1 MLPAAHRMRQSGDFH
16 AAMRGGRRAGSR
28 HVVVHA
34 TVVPDAA
41 GPARVGFVVSKRVGS
56 AVVRNQV
63 KRRLREAVRARLPE
77 LPAGALVVVRANPE
91 AARATSAIMGGDLD
105 VLLPRVLRDRRPA
118 SPARASG
125 TSPAEGS

>member
-1 MLPAAHRMRQSGDFH
+1 M
-16 AAMRGGRRAGSR
+16 
-28 HVVVHA
+28 
-34 TVVPDAA
+34 
-41 GPARVGFVVSKRVGS
+41 GFVVSKRVGS

-63 KRRLREAVRARLPE
+63 KRRLREVVRARLPE

-91 AARATSAIMGGDLD
+91 AARATSAIMGDDLD

-118 SPARASG
+118 SPARSSG